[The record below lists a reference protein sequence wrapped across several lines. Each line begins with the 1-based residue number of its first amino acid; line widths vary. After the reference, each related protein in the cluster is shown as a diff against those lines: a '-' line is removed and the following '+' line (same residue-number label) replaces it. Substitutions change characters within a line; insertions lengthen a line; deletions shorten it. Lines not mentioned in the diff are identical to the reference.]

1 MGHFLKFI
9 SAIITLTNQIVLSCS
24 CRDRAKE
31 SLWMA
36 QSCEVYC
43 NDNRNNKDYN
53 DYLIQQIEVAET
65 CSQVADG

>member
-9 SAIITLTNQIVLSCS
+9 SAIIILTNQIVLSCS